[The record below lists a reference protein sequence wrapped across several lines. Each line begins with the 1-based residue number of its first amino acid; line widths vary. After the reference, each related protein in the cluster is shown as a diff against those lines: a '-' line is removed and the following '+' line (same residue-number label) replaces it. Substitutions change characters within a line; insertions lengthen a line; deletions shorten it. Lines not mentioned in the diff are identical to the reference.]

1 MQACFVR
8 LNKIRVTNGTEGNM
22 PRMNRDHAA
31 GNQSGTETDK
41 PLDDLLEP
49 GSTLMVGTT
58 EADGLQFRPL
68 TVARA
73 RGGRVE
79 ILLDTS
85 ESWAGALRDG
95 DAVSV
100 TMSDNRTNTWLWFRG
115 TASTLTDPQLIDEL
129 WNPMAAAYFDDGR
142 DTPGIA
148 VLVIDADEGRYWTT
162 PSGRVGSLISMIK
175 AKVTGPDASGDHG
188 DIAV

>member
-1 MQACFVR
+1 
-8 LNKIRVTNGTEGNM
+8 
-22 PRMNRDHAA
+22 MNRDA
-31 GNQSGTETDK
+31 QTETDQ
-41 PLDDLLEP
+41 PLHDLLEP

-58 EADGLQFRPL
+58 EADGTQFRPL

-73 RGGRVE
+73 TGGRVE
-79 ILLDTS
+79 ILLDTA

-95 DAVSV
+95 DAVQV

-115 TASTLTDPQLIDEL
+115 TASTLTDSQHIDEL
-129 WNPMAAAYFDDGR
+129 WNPMASVYFDDGR
-142 DTPGIA
+142 NTPGIA

-175 AKVTGPDASGDHG
+175 AKVAGADASGEHG
-188 DIAV
+188 DIAI